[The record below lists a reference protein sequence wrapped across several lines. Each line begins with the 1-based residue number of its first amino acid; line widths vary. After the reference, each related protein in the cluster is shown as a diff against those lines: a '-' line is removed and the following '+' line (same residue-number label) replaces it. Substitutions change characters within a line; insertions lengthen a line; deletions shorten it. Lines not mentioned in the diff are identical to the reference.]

1 MTKGT
6 KVTKGTNGTKGTDGA
21 KVPNEAKGK
30 KHRRNVKIDLDELI
44 HESKEQFELLQAVY
58 NALANAYLRNLED
71 RYEGDRWFVMC
82 EGTDI
87 ITNELGDI
95 ISESDD
101 IIAHAYEIA
110 CRDNFLMLF
119 EDETG
124 LTPQQLNAL
133 LRFEH
138 PLAELYDDWIKRE
151 TSEMDNFRSSIECC
165 ANDAIRREKERK
177 TRKKDV
183 PER

>member
-1 MTKGT
+1 MTKEMMEE
-6 KVTKGTNGTKGTDGA
+6 KLYQRMQEENQQFLA
-21 KVPNEAKGK
+21 
-30 KHRRNVKIDLDELI
+30 ELR
-44 HESKEQFELLQAVY
+44 EQTA
-58 NALANAYLRNLED
+58 
-71 RYEGDRWFVMC
+71 GDV
-82 EGTDI
+82 
-87 ITNELGDI
+87 ITR
-95 ISESDD
+95 
-101 IIAHAYEIA
+101 AYEIA
-110 CRDNFLMLF
+110 CRDNILMLF

-165 ANDAIRREKERK
+165 ASDAIRRDKERK
-177 TRKKDV
+177 AQKKDV

>member
-1 MTKGT
+1 MPTK
-6 KVTKGTNGTKGTDGA
+6 
-21 KVPNEAKGK
+21 
-30 KHRRNVKIDLDELI
+30 DELENQI
-44 HESKEQFELLQAVY
+44 YEKMSQE
-58 NALANAYLRNLED
+58 NAAFLAEMKTKSPD
-71 RYEGDRWFVMC
+71 E
-82 EGTDI
+82 
-87 ITNELGDI
+87 I
-95 ISESDD
+95 ISR
-101 IIAHAYEIA
+101 AYEIA
-110 CRDNFLMLF
+110 CRDNLLMLF

-151 TSEMDNFRSSIECC
+151 TSEMDNFRSGIECC

-177 TRKKDV
+177 TQKKDA

>member
-1 MTKGT
+1 MTKEMMEE
-6 KVTKGTNGTKGTDGA
+6 KLYQRMQEENRQFLA
-21 KVPNEAKGK
+21 
-30 KHRRNVKIDLDELI
+30 ELR
-44 HESKEQFELLQAVY
+44 EQTA
-58 NALANAYLRNLED
+58 
-71 RYEGDRWFVMC
+71 
-82 EGTDI
+82 
-87 ITNELGDI
+87 
-95 ISESDD
+95 DD

-124 LTPQQLNAL
+124 LTPQKLNAL

-138 PLAELYDDWIKRE
+138 PLAELYDDWVKRE

-165 ANDAIRREKERK
+165 ASDAIRRDKERK
-177 TRKKDV
+177 AQKKDA

>member
-1 MTKGT
+1 MHFDRMAYGERIKRLRTGRELTQEQLAEKINVSRTYIVKIENGLQIRRFVMTKEMMEE
-6 KVTKGTNGTKGTDGA
+6 KLYQRMQEENRQFLA
-21 KVPNEAKGK
+21 
-30 KHRRNVKIDLDELI
+30 ELR
-44 HESKEQFELLQAVY
+44 EQTA
-58 NALANAYLRNLED
+58 
-71 RYEGDRWFVMC
+71 
-82 EGTDI
+82 
-87 ITNELGDI
+87 
-95 ISESDD
+95 DD

-110 CRDNFLMLF
+110 CRDNFLMIF

-138 PLAELYDDWIKRE
+138 PLAELYDDWVKRE

-177 TRKKDV
+177 AQKKDA

>member
-1 MTKGT
+1 MTKEMMEE
-6 KVTKGTNGTKGTDGA
+6 KLYQRMQEENRQFLA
-21 KVPNEAKGK
+21 
-30 KHRRNVKIDLDELI
+30 ELR
-44 HESKEQFELLQAVY
+44 EQTA
-58 NALANAYLRNLED
+58 
-71 RYEGDRWFVMC
+71 
-82 EGTDI
+82 
-87 ITNELGDI
+87 
-95 ISESDD
+95 DD

-110 CRDNFLMLF
+110 CRD
-119 EDETG
+119 
-124 LTPQQLNAL
+124 NAL

-177 TRKKDV
+177 ARKKDA

>member
-1 MTKGT
+1 MTKEMMEE
-6 KVTKGTNGTKGTDGA
+6 KLYQRMQEENQRFLA
-21 KVPNEAKGK
+21 
-30 KHRRNVKIDLDELI
+30 ELR
-44 HESKEQFELLQAVY
+44 EQTA
-58 NALANAYLRNLED
+58 
-71 RYEGDRWFVMC
+71 
-82 EGTDI
+82 
-87 ITNELGDI
+87 
-95 ISESDD
+95 DD

-110 CRDNFLMLF
+110 CPMLF

-165 ANDAIRREKERK
+165 ANDVIRREKERK
-177 TRKKDV
+177 AQKKDA

>member
-1 MTKGT
+1 MTKEMMEE
-6 KVTKGTNGTKGTDGA
+6 KLYQRMQEENRQFLA
-21 KVPNEAKGK
+21 
-30 KHRRNVKIDLDELI
+30 ELR
-44 HESKEQFELLQAVY
+44 EQTA
-58 NALANAYLRNLED
+58 
-71 RYEGDRWFVMC
+71 
-82 EGTDI
+82 
-87 ITNELGDI
+87 
-95 ISESDD
+95 DD

-138 PLAELYDDWIKRE
+138 PLAELYDDWVKR
-151 TSEMDNFRSSIECC
+151 IECC
-165 ANDAIRREKERK
+165 ANDAIRRDKERK
-177 TRKKDV
+177 AQKKDA

>member
-1 MTKGT
+1 MQEENQKFL
-6 KVTKGTNGTKGTDGA
+6 A
-21 KVPNEAKGK
+21 
-30 KHRRNVKIDLDELI
+30 ELR
-44 HESKEQFELLQAVY
+44 EQTADDV
-58 NALANAYLRNLED
+58 
-71 RYEGDRWFVMC
+71 
-82 EGTDI
+82 I
-87 ITNELGDI
+87 I
-95 ISESDD
+95 
-101 IIAHAYEIA
+101 HAYEIA
-110 CRDNFLMLF
+110 CRDNILMLF

-124 LTPQQLNAL
+124 LKPQQLNAL

-177 TRKKDV
+177 AQKKDA